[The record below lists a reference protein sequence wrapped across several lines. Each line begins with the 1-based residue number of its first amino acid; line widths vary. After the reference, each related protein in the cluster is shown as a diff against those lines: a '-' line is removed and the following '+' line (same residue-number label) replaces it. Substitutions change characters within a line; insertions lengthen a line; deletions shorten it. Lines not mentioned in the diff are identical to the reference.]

1 MIKIIYS
8 WPVNYWDKFVKKKVR
23 EKYSETYDFDS
34 ISSLLGMEV
43 IINLFNLNFLK
54 YFFNFKRKLHSEATN
69 KRAKVEDWLTLS
81 LTSIGDI
88 KFGR

>member
-43 IINLFNLNFLK
+43 IINLLNLNFLK
-54 YFFNFKRKLHSEATN
+54 HFLILKENCIRKQRTSER
-69 KRAKVEDWLTLS
+69 KWRID
-81 LTSIGDI
+81 
-88 KFGR
+88 